1 MNNKTLNKN
10 ILEKVYQYQDNNY
23 NGTVALLI
31 KGAKG

>member
-10 ILEKVYQYQDNNY
+10 ILEKVYQYQDDHY
-23 NGTVALLI
+23 NGTTAFLI